1 MKLWKAI
8 CGFFASAAA
17 LLALGSL
24 TAFAAGSVEDVYQ
37 AMRDIGLPEYMVQEA
52 KNQYQTMPHDEGG
65 MTVHYDG
72 EDTYM
77 SYIAMAENVYTF
89 EERIWEEIANELG
102 VPYSE
107 VQEYVRSNNVLTT
120 TAPPAQTGAAQPGAA
135 QTGAAQPGGE
145 TVTTTT
151 VTVVTNAEG
160 KTLAEMTIEEI
171 RAMLQGMTQEQRAA
185 FFGGLSTAD
194 RNAIIKKMTT
204 SGQAGIMQQF
214 TDLAEQYGM
223 HVSVDNI
230 GDGSVE
236 YSIRDEEGNLIDS
249 ASVGAAVIDDTG
261 WNLKVPI
268 FGSAGAILLAG
279 TGLIGLGASPR
290 KRKEPS
296 DDA

>member
-8 CGFFASAAA
+8 CGFFTSAAA

-89 EERIWEEIANELG
+89 EDRIWEEIANELG

-120 TAPPAQTGAAQPGAA
+120 TAPPAQTGAD
-135 QTGAAQPGGE
+135 QPGGE

-185 FFGGLSTAD
+185 FFGGLTTAD

-214 TDLAEQYGM
+214 TELAEQYGM

-279 TGLIGLGASPR
+279 TGLVSLGVSPR

-296 DDA
+296 DNG

>member
-65 MTVHYDG
+65 MTLHYDG

-77 SYIAMAENVYTF
+77 SYVAMAENVYTF
-89 EERIWEEIANELG
+89 EDRIWEEIAKELG
-102 VPYSE
+102 VPYEE
-107 VQEYVRSNNVLTT
+107 VREVVHTHNVLTST
-120 TAPPAQTGAAQPGAA
+120 TAPAAP
-135 QTGAAQPGGE
+135 GE

-151 VTVVTNAEG
+151 VTAVTNSAG

-279 TGLIGLGASPR
+279 TGLAALGVSPK